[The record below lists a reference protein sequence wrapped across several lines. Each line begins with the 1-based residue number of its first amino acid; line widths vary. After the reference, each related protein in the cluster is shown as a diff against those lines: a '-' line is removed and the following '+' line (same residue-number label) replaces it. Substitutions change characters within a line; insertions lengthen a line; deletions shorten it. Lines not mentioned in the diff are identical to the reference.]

1 MTQSGQGEEP
11 SARPAREG
19 IVLPSDG
26 GAPLHPSELPPAPLP
41 PGASAPTWN
50 QGGHDAR
57 NSWGGAPEW
66 GDQSARSGGLPLPPE
81 GPSQTAYGSEGP
93 RGTYG
98 PEGAGGYGS
107 EESGGGYRAE
117 GSQPGYGTGG
127 SPQTG
132 YGAEGPQA
140 GYGTEGSAQG
150 AYGSDGSRAGYGTQG
165 ASQAGY
171 GAEGPQAGY
180 GTEGPAQAA
189 YGAQGGSQGAYG
201 APGAAQGP
209 YAGDGYAG
217 GGTGMPLPP
226 VAGEVSLASGGA
238 PMPPAPPVDEGA
250 TQYLPPVPS
259 AGPLPGDEAATQY
272 IPPVPAAPE
281 AATQFLPPVGPG
293 ALPPEASADATAY
306 LGRVPDHGA
315 GPLPPT
321 ANPDAEP
328 TQFIPPVPAQPQAPA
343 PDRPQAYGAPQQ
355 QPDVFD
361 SLFRSEPAGAGP
373 AGATQQMP
381 RIEQPY
387 GAQPPQG
394 PGGPRHGGPG
404 GPGGHGGHP
413 GRATARRDGEGSGGG
428 RTRSKVPLIAAVGI
442 GIAVLGIGAGALMA
456 SGGKDDQGKG
466 DDKAVTASEPSA
478 EESSAEAADPAKEQA
493 VALDKLLAD
502 SGNSR
507 NSVVKAVANI
517 RSCTNLGQAATDLRN
532 AAKQRNDLV
541 TKLGELSVDKLP
553 DNAALTTSLTKA
565 WQASASADNHYAAWA
580 DQVAG
585 KRKLCKRGQARSTGE
600 TLAGNQ
606 ASTTASAEKTKAARL
621 WNGIAGKYGLTQ
633 RQAGQ
638 L

>member
-57 NSWGGAPEW
+57 NQPPAGSWGGAPEW

-81 GPSQTAYGSEGP
+81 GPSQAAYGSEGP
-93 RGTYG
+93 RGAYG
-98 PEGAGGYGS
+98 PEGAAGGYGS
-107 EESGGGYRAE
+107 EESGGGYRAD

-127 SPQTG
+127 SSQTG
-132 YGAEGPQA
+132 YGAEGSQA

-150 AYGSDGSRAGYGTQG
+150 AYGSDGARAGYGAQG

-171 GAEGPQAGY
+171 GAD
-180 GTEGPAQAA
+180 GPAQAA
-189 YGAQGGSQGAYG
+189 YGAQGGPQGVYG

-217 GGTGMPLPP
+217 GGSGMPLPP

-343 PDRPQAYGAPQQ
+343 PERPQAYGAQQ

-394 PGGPRHGGPG
+394 PGGPRGHGGPG

-413 GRATARRDGEGSGGG
+413 GRATARRDGGGSGGG

-456 SGGKDDQGKG
+456 SGGKDDQGQG

-507 NSVVKAVANI
+507 NSVIKAVANI

-600 TLAGNQ
+600 TQAGNQ
-606 ASTTASAEKTKAARL
+606 ASSTASAEKTKAAQL